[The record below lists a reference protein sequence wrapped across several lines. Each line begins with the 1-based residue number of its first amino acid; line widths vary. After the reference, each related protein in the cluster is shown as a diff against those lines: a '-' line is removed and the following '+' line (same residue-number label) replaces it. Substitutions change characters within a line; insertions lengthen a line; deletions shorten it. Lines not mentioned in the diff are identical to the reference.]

1 MRFTVQLALV
11 GAFVVYLAFFAWPVP
26 SIVKDVLR
34 TGVGRFV
41 VLGGISWLAIYHST
55 ALAILGAIMY
65 VKSVHSAY
73 HEAMTDSPKKDKK
86 KDDKDKKKDKE
97 DDEPAPHSK
106 K

>member
-34 TGVGRFV
+34 TGVGRFI

-55 ALAILGAIMY
+55 ALAILGAIFY

-73 HEAMTDSPKKDKK
+73 HEGLKMPEKDDKDKK
-86 KDDKDKKKDKE
+86 KDKKKDKE

>member
-1 MRFTVQLALV
+1 MRFTVQLGLV

-55 ALAILGAIMY
+55 ALAILGAIFY

-73 HEAMTDSPKKDKK
+73 HEAMTDSPKK
-86 KDDKDKKKDKE
+86 KDKKKDEKKE
-97 DDEPAPHSK
+97 EKDDEPAPHSK

>member
-55 ALAILGAIMY
+55 ALAILGAVFY

-73 HEAMTDSPKKDKK
+73 HEGLKMPDKNDKKDKK
-86 KDDKDKKKDKE
+86 DDKEHDKKDE
-97 DDEPAPHSK
+97 EPAPHSK

>member
-26 SIVKDVLR
+26 SIVKDILR

-55 ALAILGAIMY
+55 ALAILGAILY

-73 HEAMTDSPKKDKK
+73 HEGLKNPEKKDKK
-86 KDDKDKKKDKE
+86 KDEKDKKKEDKE
-97 DDEPAPHSK
+97 EK
-106 K
+106 KT

>member
-26 SIVKDVLR
+26 GIVKDILR
-34 TGVGRFV
+34 TGVGRFI

-55 ALAILGAIMY
+55 ALAILGAILY

-73 HEAMTDSPKKDKK
+73 HEGLKNPEKKDKK
-86 KDDKDKKKDKE
+86 EKKEKKDDDKK
-97 DDEPAPHSK
+97 DDEPEPHSK